1 MINIVWPKLVSDLNR
16 LYIFGRMENKEQL
29 IDEILS
35 RGVAEVIDHE
45 HLKKRLLE
53 GKPLRIKLG
62 IDPTSPNIHLGRSVP
77 LLKLRDF
84 QDLGHTVVFI
94 VGDFTGQIG
103 DTSDKDSERPM
114 LSEDLVKKNMESYL
128 EQAYKILNKE
138 STEVHFNSKW
148 LSRLTLKRI
157 GELSTWFS
165 LNEFI
170 SRENIKKRLDG
181 GKRISLRELLY
192 PLMQGYDSV
201 MVDADVELGGTD
213 QRFNLLAGRESQRH
227 VVTSQEE
234 LELIRENIKG
244 IPKQRSGNSIGPN
257 RLASEPQDILMTNLI
272 LGTDGRKMSSSW
284 GNTINLTD
292 VPNEMFGKVMS
303 VPDNLITDYFVH
315 CTRVPMTEIGKMAE
329 DMVTGGNPRDAK
341 VRLAKEIVRLYH
353 GDAEAEKAEQYFIE
367 TFSKGTVPDEVQTVT
382 VVPGTKLTDML
393 AEAGLAESKGDAR
406 RKAEQGGVSIDSVKL
421 AYDTVLTKEEH
432 HDKVIKVGKKDFI
445 KVVF

>member
-1 MINIVWPKLVSDLNR
+1 
-16 LYIFGRMENKEQL
+16 MENKEQL
-29 IDEILS
+29 VEEILS
-35 RGVAEVIDHE
+35 RGVAEVIDRE

-62 IDPTSPNIHLGRSVP
+62 IDPTSPNIHIGRAVS

-84 QDLGHTVVFI
+84 QNLGHKVVFI

-128 EQAYKILNKE
+128 EQSYKILNKDL
-138 STEVHFNSKW
+138 TEVHFNSKW
-148 LSRLTLKRI
+148 LSRLTLRRI

-170 SRENIKKRLDG
+170 SRENIRIRLDG

-192 PLMQGYDSV
+192 PLMQGYDSI

-227 VVTSQEE
+227 SVTSQEE
-234 LELIRENIKG
+234 MDMIRENIKG
-244 IPKQRSGNSIGPN
+244 IPKQRSGNSTGPN
-257 RLASEPQDILMTNLI
+257 PLAEEPQDILMTNLI

-292 VPNEMFGKVMS
+292 APNDMFGKVMS
-303 VPDNLITDYFVH
+303 IPDNLITDYFVH
-315 CTRVPMTEIGKMAE
+315 CTRVPMTEIATMAE
-329 DMVTGGNPRDAK
+329 EMVTGGNPRDAK
-341 VRLAKEIVRLYH
+341 VRLAKEIVRLYN
-353 GDAEAEKAEQYFIE
+353 GDAEADKAEQYFID
-367 TFSKGTVPDEVQTVT
+367 TFSKGHVPEGVREVSVSD
-382 VVPGTKLTDML
+382 GEKLIDFIVR
-393 AEAGLAESKGDAR
+393 AGLAESKTDAR
-406 RKAEQGGVSIDSVKL
+406 RKAEQGGVSIDGVKL
-421 AYDTVLTKEEH
+421 SDDTTLTKENH
-432 HDKVIKVGKKDFI
+432 NGKVLKVGKKDFV
-445 KVVF
+445 KMVF

>member
-1 MINIVWPKLVSDLNR
+1 VHLN
-16 LYIFGRMENKEQL
+16 
-29 IDEILS
+29 
-35 RGVAEVIDHE
+35 
-45 HLKKRLLE
+45 
-53 GKPLRIKLG
+53 
-62 IDPTSPNIHLGRSVP
+62 
-77 LLKLRDF
+77 
-84 QDLGHTVVFI
+84 
-94 VGDFTGQIG
+94 
-103 DTSDKDSERPM
+103 
-114 LSEDLVKKNMESYL
+114 
-128 EQAYKILNKE
+128 
-138 STEVHFNSKW
+138 STW